1 MGFSPAD
8 RSKLAA
14 VLGLLGSPHQ
24 GERDAAAL
32 AADRLVRGRGLAW
45 SDVLGGAET
54 SRRREVSPPPPPP
67 PAYHGP
73 CADHV
78 GNLATCAQRPDLLTS
93 WEAAFLR
100 GLAGR
105 KLLSSR
111 QREILAEMAA
121 KVRAAGPRRG

>member
-32 AADRLVRGRGLAW
+32 AADRLVRGRGLDWA
-45 SDVLGGAET
+45 DVLGSVEPPGA
-54 SRRREVSPPPPPP
+54 RRFAPPPSPPT
-67 PAYHGP
+67 YYGP
-73 CADHV
+73 VADHL
-78 GNLATCAQRPDLLTS
+78 GNLATCGQRPDLLTG
-93 WEAAFLR
+93 WEKAFVA
-100 GLAGR
+100 GLAQR
-105 KLLSSR
+105 RTVSPR

-121 KVRAAGPRRG
+121 KVRSAGPRAG